1 MTKTNYKIYSPFITF
16 NEAGLTFL
24 KVKQLYRLKPGSS
37 GRTQQT
43 GRFLFHCKCLLQF
56 TSNFI
61 STWTVENKRK
71 ITNTGL
77 LVLRCTIQIELILL
91 EESNREICLRN
102 FCTFGFT
109 YELTEEFIRGRLLG
123 LTV

>member
-1 MTKTNYKIYSPFITF
+1 MTFIET
-16 NEAGLTFL
+16 ELTFR

-43 GRFLFHCKCLLQF
+43 ARFLFHCKCLLQF

-61 STWTVENKRK
+61 STWTVENKLK

-77 LVLRCTIQIELILL
+77 LVLRCTIQIEVKSNL
-91 EESNREICLRN
+91 EDSNREIWLRN
-102 FCTFGFT
+102 LCTFGFT

>member
-1 MTKTNYKIYSPFITF
+1 MTFIET
-16 NEAGLTFL
+16 ELTFR

-43 GRFLFHCKCLLQF
+43 ARFLFHCKCLLQF

-61 STWTVENKRK
+61 STWTVENKLK

-77 LVLRCTIQIELILL
+77 LVLRCTIQIELNLILK
-91 EESNREICLRN
+91 
-102 FCTFGFT
+102 
-109 YELTEEFIRGRLLG
+109 
-123 LTV
+123 TVIVKSGCAIYAHLASHTS